1 MLRKLNTHKLP
12 ISKAAP
18 QQSGKLRPGAVVVVS
33 PWPNTGSSNVFEA
46 QTRFFDLCGRE
57 VALLIGPCDY
67 WHNDYNYELLL
78 EVEEAFSWSSVT
90 HCSWAS
96 FGHDLRRAKF
106 FGRLRWLLSGRDSD
120 LKIQARMALE
130 TSFTREF
137 KTFVETHSI
146 DIIYVNHVFQMIL
159 GERVASLIE
168 SRTTA
173 RPKIFLES
181 HDVQSM
187 LNAKA
192 RRPNRFSERTD
203 HFPTLLFDELSL
215 ISKADVITH
224 VSETD
229 RIFFSK
235 RLPHKRHAVMLPT
248 LSPTN
253 ERKLIAIRRIS
264 SSQPIDFLW
273 VGNNNP
279 SNVTSIK
286 WFLEYV
292 VSHINN
298 IDGLNV
304 YFVGTIKNHF
314 ENYEQQLYN
323 RFRRF
328 FMGAVGDVI
337 PYYKAAKVV
346 IVPVTFG
353 TGVSIKFIEAM
364 CIGKPLVV
372 TSLAYRGL
380 PADLIEQLPVKG
392 KDTPIIFAQ
401 TMLSLLQD
409 SQELG
414 AQCASFYDKHL
425 SSQCY
430 YDRLSKCTGIELLP
444 KHLPSAPQG
453 IA

>member
-1 MLRKLNTHKLP
+1 MLRKLNTQELP
-12 ISKAAP
+12 VSKAAP

-33 PWPNTGSSNVFEA
+33 PWPNTGSSNIFEA

-78 EVEEAFSWSSVT
+78 EVEEAFSWSSVA

-120 LKIQARMALE
+120 LKIQSRMALE

-146 DIIYVNHVFQMIL
+146 DVIYVNHVFQMIL

-168 SRTTA
+168 SHKRS
-173 RPKIFLES
+173 RPKIFLET

-192 RRPNRFSERTD
+192 FRPNRFSERAD

-224 VSETD
+224 VSESD

-235 RLPHKRHAVMLPT
+235 RLPGKRHAVMPPT

-253 ERKLIAIRRIS
+253 ERKLIAVRRIAC
-264 SSQPIDFLW
+264 SQPIDFLW
-273 VGNNNP
+273 IGNNNP
-279 SNVTSIK
+279 GNVISIK

-292 VSHINN
+292 EPHISN
-298 IDGLNV
+298 IDGLNISL
-304 YFVGTIKNHF
+304 VGTIKYHF
-314 ENYEQQLYN
+314 ENYEQELYK

-328 FMGAVGDVI
+328 FIGAVGDVI

-346 IVPVTFG
+346 MIPVTFG

-392 KDTPIIFAQ
+392 KGTPVSFAH
-401 TMLSLLQD
+401 TMLSLLYD
-409 SQELG
+409 PQELG

-430 YDRLSKCTGIELLP
+430 YARLSECTGIVPLP
-444 KHLPSAPQG
+444 KHLSNAD